1 MLFMDNTSIINV
13 GEHDAKLSDY
23 SVVPVLHTSTHQ
35 LSVVFDWLLDSI
47 DCIVKSQLG
56 TTVRL
61 PDLPLSVE

>member
-1 MLFMDNTSIINV
+1 MDNTSIINV

-47 DCIVKSQLG
+47 DCIVKSQPG

-61 PDLPLSVE
+61 PDLPL